1 MARWSLSW
9 VEGVELGRH
18 RKEAILV
25 IRVRGDNECDNGLE
39 AGKQKIAFRIIQR

>member
-1 MARWSLSW
+1 MARWSLCW

-25 IRVRGDNECDNGLE
+25 IQVRGDNKCDNGLE
-39 AGKQKIAFRIIQR
+39 AAKQKIAFWIIQR